1 LLATIERFEDIKA
14 WQAAKDLVSAIYRVT
29 AQGQF
34 AKDFGL
40 RDQIRRASVSVMS
53 NIAEGFERS
62 SDREFRRFLYIA
74 KGSAGEVRSHL
85 FVAVD
90 LGYITAE
97 EFSDLRTKS
106 EEVAKSLSGFITYL
120 APKASV

>member
-1 LLATIERFEDIKA
+1 LATIERFEDIKA
-14 WQAAKDLVSAIYRVT
+14 WQAARDLVSAIYRVT

-40 RDQIRRASVSVMS
+40 RDQVRRASVSVMS

-120 APKASV
+120 VPEGQM